1 MPKKKETQ
9 ASKAEAFQSALAGLA
24 EAKGITVEAVLDA
37 LHDALERAY
46 IKYLDQGDDVRVKVD
61 IDQSTGTIV
70 LAQIKTVVEE
80 VEDDALEISYEDA
93 NEGLKKAKFNI
104 GDDFEFPC
112 PVEELSKLTAMAV
125 KSILRQKIAEA
136 ERSALYEIYK
146 DHIGEMVT
154 GVVEK
159 ADDRS
164 VTVNIGRTTVEL
176 TRREMIGDEYYKVGD
191 QIKVYIQEVKS
202 ARPVEEGEKAPK
214 KRGPQIEVTR
224 SSEGFLKRLFEEEIH
239 EVYDGTVII
248 KAIAREAGVR
258 SKVAVTSNN
267 EDIDATGACI
277 GPAGTR
283 IQKIVAQLGNG
294 KDKEKIDV
302 INYSTNPACFI
313 IEALRPATVI
323 GVNLTDPDAEPNPKA
338 TAIIKD
344 GQKSIAIGRKAANAR
359 LASKITGWSIDIK
372 EESEAAELGLEYKS
386 SEEWIRESD
395 LEKRALE
402 KEAFLA
408 KTRAAKAEA
417 EEKKQEEI
425 VLEPTLKPAPKAAVS
440 EEDFPEEAINPAAA
454 ALAEAQ
460 RQDALRAEEEAKE
473 AARKAEEEEKAKA
486 PVEPTFVRTT
496 TTLSSLEAELESA
509 KEKKSKPVSKK
520 RPRKITEDEVK
531 NVATPSAENA
541 PQPAVN
547 AMPIYTK
554 EEMDEIAKEEE
565 EANDN
570 SFYDDDI
577 DYEEYDQYYDDDEGG
592 RR

>member
-1 MPKKKETQ
+1 
-9 ASKAEAFQSALAGLA
+9 
-24 EAKGITVEAVLDA
+24 
-37 LHDALERAY
+37 
-46 IKYLDQGDDVRVKVD
+46 
-61 IDQSTGTIV
+61 
-70 LAQIKTVVEE
+70 
-80 VEDDALEISYEDA
+80 
-93 NEGLKKAKFNI
+93 
-104 GDDFEFPC
+104 
-112 PVEELSKLTAMAV
+112 
-125 KSILRQKIAEA
+125 
-136 ERSALYEIYK
+136 
-146 DHIGEMVT
+146 
-154 GVVEK
+154 
-159 ADDRS
+159 
-164 VTVNIGRTTVEL
+164 
-176 TRREMIGDEYYKVGD
+176 
-191 QIKVYIQEVKS
+191 
-202 ARPVEEGEKAPK
+202 
-214 KRGPQIEVTR
+214 
-224 SSEGFLKRLFEEEIH
+224 LKRLFEEEIH
-239 EVYDGTVII
+239 EVYDGTVLI

-323 GVNLTDPDAEPNPKA
+323 GVNLTDPDAEPNPRA

-372 EESEAAELGLEYKS
+372 EESEAADLGLEYKS

-425 VLEPTLKPAPKAAVS
+425 VLEPTPKPAPKAAVS

-460 RQDALRAEEEAKE
+460 RQDALKAEEEAKE